1 MEAFGKNGQ
10 SHHFDVVEDRERHL
24 YLPEVTVTALGVDSR
39 YCFDH
44 SFFVSA
50 EYAAMASL
58 GEKLVGLIAPGGYL
72 QRGERSQKVTH
83 FSEALQ
89 WLMAQAERG
98 PSTPR
103 YQAWE
108 EMDPDQLWETP
119 MDPETRRMVQVPGDD
134 AVAANLM
141 FDTLMGGD

>member
-24 YLPEVTVTALGVDSR
+24 YLPEVTVTAHGVDSH

-58 GEKLVGLIAPGGYL
+58 GEKLVGLIEPGGYV
-72 QRGERSQKVTH
+72 QRGERNQKVTH

-98 PSTPR
+98 QSIQR
-103 YQAWE
+103 YKGLG
-108 EMDPDQLWETP
+108 EMNPDQLWEPT
-119 MDPETRRMVQVPGDD
+119 MDPETRRMLQVRSEEHTSELQSRGHL
-134 AVAANLM
+134 VCR
-141 FDTLMGGD
+141 